1 LSDEPQ
7 RILSRAPVDWRAC
20 VKRRGKD
27 MTLLNVIAGCFDV
40 SAETNSVKTDA
51 NRSPRREFEDPDQD
65 QTSEDGDAV
74 VAE

>member
-1 LSDEPQ
+1 
-7 RILSRAPVDWRAC
+7 
-20 VKRRGKD
+20 